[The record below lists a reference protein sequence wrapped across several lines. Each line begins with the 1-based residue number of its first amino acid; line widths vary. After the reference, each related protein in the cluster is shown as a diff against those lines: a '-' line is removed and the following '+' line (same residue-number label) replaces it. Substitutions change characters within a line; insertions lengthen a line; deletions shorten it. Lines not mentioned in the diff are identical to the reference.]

1 MLYFAREI
9 PVDND
14 LGLKFGKT
22 QSTEVLNESERCL
35 ERIQSSREKSGIYWR
50 QSKFQI
56 GVFDSD
62 MRLAILDDY
71 QKAALAMADWD
82 GLRPGVDIQAFHDIL
97 AGEDAVAEALRDFEI
112 VVAMR
117 ERTPFRRTLLER
129 LPKLQLLVT
138 TGMVNA
144 SIDLKAAAERG
155 IVVCGTDSLRHPTA
169 ELTWGLILAL
179 ARSIPCESARMRK
192 GGWQT
197 TIGIGLHGKVLGIL
211 GLGKLGSQVAAY
223 GKAFQMEVI
232 AWSENLTAERANSMG
247 VRRVDKQ
254 ELFRRADFLTI
265 HTILSKR
272 TRGLVGPDDLAAM
285 KPAAYLINTSR
296 GPIVDERALV
306 AALESH
312 KIAGAALDVYDQEP
326 LPADHPLRQL
336 ENVVLTPH
344 LGYVTEENYRVFYSD
359 AVENVRAFLAGNPIR
374 VLKPV

>member
-1 MLYFAREI
+1 M
-9 PVDND
+9 
-14 LGLKFGKT
+14 
-22 QSTEVLNESERCL
+22 
-35 ERIQSSREKSGIYWR
+35 
-50 QSKFQI
+50 
-56 GVFDSD
+56 

-71 QKAALAMADWD
+71 QRAALAMADWD
-82 GLRPGVDIQAFHDIL
+82 SLRPAIEVQAFHEIL
-97 AGEDAVAEALRDFEI
+97 ASEDAVAERLRDFEI
-112 VVAMR
+112 LVAMR
-117 ERTPFRRTLLER
+117 ERTAFRRSLLER
-129 LPKLQLLVT
+129 LPKLKLLVT

-144 SIDLKAAAERG
+144 SIDLKAAVERG

-169 ELTWGLILAL
+169 ELTWGLILSL
-179 ARSIPCESARMRK
+179 ARSIPREDASMRR
-192 GGWQT
+192 GGWQKT
-197 TIGIGLHGKVLGIL
+197 VGIGLHGKVLGIL

-232 AWSENLTAERANSMG
+232 AWSENLTVERANSMG

-254 ELFRRADFLTI
+254 ELFLRADFLTV
-265 HTILSKR
+265 HTVLSKR

-306 AALESH
+306 AALEGH

-326 LPADHPLRQL
+326 LPVDHPLRRL

-344 LGYVTEENYRVFYSD
+344 LGYVTAENYRVFYSD

-374 VLKPV
+374 VLEPA

>member
-1 MLYFAREI
+1 
-9 PVDND
+9 
-14 LGLKFGKT
+14 
-22 QSTEVLNESERCL
+22 
-35 ERIQSSREKSGIYWR
+35 
-50 QSKFQI
+50 
-56 GVFDSD
+56 

-71 QKAALAMADWD
+71 QQAALALADWE
-82 GLRPGVDIQAFHDIL
+82 GLRPGVEIQTFHD
-97 AGEDAVAEALRDFEI
+97 AFASEDVVAEALRAFEI
-112 VVAMR
+112 VVVMR
-117 ERTPFRRTLLER
+117 ERTAFRRTLLER

-155 IVVCGTDSLRHPTA
+155 VLVCGTDSLRHPTA
-169 ELTWGLILAL
+169 ELTWGLLLAL
-179 ARSIPCESARMRK
+179 ARSIPREDAGMRR
-192 GGWQT
+192 GRWQT

-232 AWSENLTAERANSMG
+232 AWSENLTVERANSLA

-254 ELFRRADFLTI
+254 ELFCRADFLTI

-272 TRGLVGPDDLAAM
+272 TRGLVGSSDLRLM
-285 KPAAYLINTSR
+285 KPTAYLINTSR
-296 GPIVDERALV
+296 GPIVDEGALV
-306 AALESH
+306 VALEGH

-336 ENVVLTPH
+336 ENAVLTPH
-344 LGYVTEENYRVFYSD
+344 LGYVTDENYRVFYGD

-374 VLKPV
+374 VLKPA